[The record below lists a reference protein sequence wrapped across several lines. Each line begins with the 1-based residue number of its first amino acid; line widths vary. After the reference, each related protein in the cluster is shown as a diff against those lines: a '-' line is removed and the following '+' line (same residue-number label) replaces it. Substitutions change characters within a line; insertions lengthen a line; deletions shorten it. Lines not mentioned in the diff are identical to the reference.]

1 MQLQHDFDPTRTSEH
16 FLPAG
21 SEHNFT
27 QFWAEFLSDNRK
39 NFKWS
44 ALYSKGSF
52 YNGDIDF
59 MEGMIGYRIQPYVN
73 FAMNVSYN
81 EIRLPAPFEK
91 ANFWLLGPKMD
102 LTFSDKVFLST
113 FVQYNEQIEN
123 MNINMRFQW
132 RYAPVSDFSSYIP
145 TITLRGLDF
154 AEPGTS
160 DEAVVLV

>member
-1 MQLQHDFDPTRTSEH
+1 
-16 FLPAG
+16 
-21 SEHNFT
+21 
-27 QFWAEFLSDNRK
+27 
-39 NFKWS
+39 
-44 ALYSKGSF
+44 
-52 YNGDIDF
+52 

-132 RYAPVSDFSSYIP
+132 RYAPVSDFFHRIYRQ
-145 TITLRGLDF
+145 LLYGGLDF